1 MADIKKGSNP
11 MKLCLNL
18 IEYTR
23 NFYLQAARKSGFT
36 YEDNEEFVDLM
47 EQFFED
53 RIEEINKSI
62 DEGEYG
68 NVYSKKEMQDAL
80 GDLQV
85 DILQRIINSA
95 ATIEKDPN
103 YKGKEYNHLM
113 GLIQQSHTRAKSYL
127 NRKEN
132 VWQTLKKKRKWQQQS
147 MFLI

>member
-1 MADIKKGSNP
+1 MADIKEGSNP

-23 NFYLQAARKSGFT
+23 NYYLQAARKSGLT
-36 YEDNEEFVDLM
+36 YEDNEVFVDLM

-80 GDLQV
+80 GNYQV
-85 DILQRIINSA
+85 DILQRILNSA
-95 ATIEKDPN
+95 AAIEKDPN
-103 YKGKEYNHLM
+103 YRGKEYSHLM
-113 GLIQQSHTRAKSYL
+113 GLIQQSHNRAKGYL

-132 VWQTLKKKRKWQQQS
+132 V
-147 MFLI
+147 